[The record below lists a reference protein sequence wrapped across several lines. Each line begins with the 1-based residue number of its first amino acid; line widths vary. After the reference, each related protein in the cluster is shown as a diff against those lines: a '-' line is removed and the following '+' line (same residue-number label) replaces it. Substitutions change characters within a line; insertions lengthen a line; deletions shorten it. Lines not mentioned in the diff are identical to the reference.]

1 MVKPAFSLSTS
12 SSRSTSTSIEASKHR
27 STGTPQHHSHRGRSV
42 NGRRVKAQLKRRI
55 DRASISR
62 ISQYR
67 IPVSFGSGLMAP
79 EAEFNR
85 GLSAIERRFNAIRK
99 SQGTVSRLCRLRNLR
114 FFILLYSFDLVIPR
128 NFPRNSY
135 LLFAEIVR
143 LFALLCPILTLR
155 NLGIIH
161 KKGNCYRDYYN
172 VHV

>member
-1 MVKPAFSLSTS
+1 MCRGKRDGLTVVKPAFSLSTS
-12 SSRSTSTSIEASKHR
+12 SSRNTSMSVEASKHR

-42 NGRRVKAQLKRRI
+42 NGRRVKARLKRRI

-114 FFILLYSFDLVIPR
+114 FFIRLYSFDLVIPP
-128 NFPRNSY
+128 NFPKVRICYSPKTFDY
-135 LLFAEIVR
+135 LPCFVR
-143 LFALLCPILTLR
+143 
-155 NLGIIH
+155 
-161 KKGNCYRDYYN
+161 Y
-172 VHV
+172 